1 MCSAASVSI
10 TLVLPEPALVDAPT
24 EAKEDQVR
32 GMVGCLGLGSVNTT
46 EVWGGCWRK
55 VNTVCYVQ

>member
-1 MCSAASVSI
+1 MCSVASVSI
-10 TLVLPEPALVDAPT
+10 TLVLPEPVLVDAPT

-46 EVWGGCWRK
+46 EVWGGLLA
-55 VNTVCYVQ
+55 

>member
-1 MCSAASVSI
+1 MLSAASISI
-10 TLVLPEPALVDAPT
+10 TLVLPEPALVDAPS

-46 EVWGGCWRK
+46 EVWGGVAGVR
-55 VNTVCYVQ
+55 